1 MDLLRDKTLKVKE
14 ERGVKHH
21 QPTPNSSKSP
31 ISGETLMVGCY
42 EDCLCLVYLQNFRC
56 LHKLELLKIQFPFCI
71 SRYPMDLLSKRLG
84 FPTCLNKLHLIN
96 CSLTRVDLAMIGS
109 LPHLQVVELEHISVL
124 GGEWSAVA
132 GDFPCLKYLRINSC
146 DLVYWGV
153 EASAFGVLERLFVE
167 DLWQLKEIP
176 SEMGEINRLDLIYVH
191 HCSESAAISAMEIK
205 REQESFGNDG
215 LRIQVNISFVSGY
228 GFLERAKEEGLPID
242 VIRHRPF

>member
-14 ERGVKHH
+14 ERGLKHH

-31 ISGETLMVGCY
+31 ISGETLT
-42 EDCLCLVYLQNFRC
+42 NFRC
-56 LHKLELLKIQFPFCI
+56 LHKLESLKIHFPFCI

-96 CSLTRVDLAMIGS
+96 CSLTRVDLATIGS
-109 LPHLQVVELEHISVL
+109 LPHLQVIELEHISVL

-153 EASAFGVLERLFVE
+153 EASAFGVLERLIVE
-167 DLWQLKEIP
+167 DLWQLKEIRA
-176 SEMGEINRLDLIYVH
+176 EMGEINTLNLICVH

-205 REQESFGNDG
+205 RALGTMAM
-215 LRIQVNISFVSGY
+215 
-228 GFLERAKEEGLPID
+228 GFKSTSLSSP
-242 VIRHRPF
+242 VMVF